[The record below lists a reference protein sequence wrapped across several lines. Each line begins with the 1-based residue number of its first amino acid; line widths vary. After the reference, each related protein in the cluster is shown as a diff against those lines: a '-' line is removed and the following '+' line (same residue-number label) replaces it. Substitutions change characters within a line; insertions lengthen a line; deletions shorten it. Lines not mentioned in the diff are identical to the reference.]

1 MESIVLYAS
10 GSLSKSK
17 LYTIKEVGQL
27 PKIDDI
33 LFKVFPEHVNYK
45 GDAIIHYHVDF
56 GSYAISAPGRAHV
69 ASGGVWHTN
78 EGCNYV
84 VNNK

>member
-1 MESIVLYAS
+1 MPRILESIVLYAS

-33 LFKVFPEHVNYK
+33 LIKAFPEHMNYK
-45 GDAIIHYHVDF
+45 GDTIIHHHVDF
-56 GSYAISAPGRAHV
+56 GPYTMPVPGSTHV
-69 ASGGVWHTN
+69 GSGGVWYT
-78 EGCNYV
+78 
-84 VNNK
+84 K